1 MIVRELIT
9 KLGFNVD
16 DAGMRKAEAGIGRIK
31 KQADF
36 AAQAMM
42 GVGASLAGAAW
53 AKSAIA
59 IADEMQNI
67 RSRIGMLPQ
76 TIGDVGEAF
85 DEVGRRASA
94 TGMAIEAYAGLYT
107 RVGNAA
113 KDYISTQ
120 EDLLGITDT
129 IAKSLVVGGA
139 SAQEASS
146 VMLQFS
152 QALGS
157 GVLQGAE
164 FNAMAEASSIY
175 MDQLALAIGKPREKL
190 KKMASDGQLTARE
203 VIEAT
208 RKMSAYFDDK
218 FRKMPM
224 TVSRATTA
232 VSNSYS
238 MMIDRMNRESM
249 FISELAGLIVSA
261 LDKIE
266 RGVNKL
272 ADALGGWDQMLKLIG
287 IGLTSVFGATAI
299 LLIKVFGAA
308 VLAVALP
315 FIILAAKIALVI
327 LILEDLWVWFKRGD
341 SVIGDLIGPWQ
352 EWAPYVMAVIN
363 MVRDAVVWYG
373 EAIGAVAAMIVGMLT
388 LDGNLFM
395 ASLEGLTEML
405 WSVIQ
410 QWWAYLVESFK
421 AAWNAVSQFFVGA
434 MAALGEMIYKAIFAP
449 IFNAVRDAWNSVKGI
464 ASGEL
469 LAQWGAAIRAAFV
482 NAFTKVTAYVTATF
496 ASWGAMI
503 YKAIFAPIVS
513 AVTNAFNSVKG
524 IASGAWKGIKGFV
537 GLGGGAGTATG
548 FAPTVGPARLA
559 PAATWAAR
567 PNVQSN
573 TNVTVTVPPG
583 TTAEQAKFLQGA
595 ARQSFSKGAND
606 KFARDAAIYAR

>member
-9 KLGFNVD
+9 KLGFSVD
-16 DAGMRKAEAGIGRIK
+16 DTGIRKAEAGVDQIK
-31 KQADF
+31 KQAEY
-36 AAQAMM
+36 AAQALM
-42 GVGASLAGAAW
+42 GVGAALAGAAW

-59 IADEMQNI
+59 IADSMQNV

-129 IAKSLVVGGA
+129 IAKALVVGGA

-146 VMLQFS
+146 VMQQFS
-152 QALGS
+152 QALGA
-157 GVLQGAE
+157 GVLQGEE
-164 FNAMAEASSIY
+164 FRAMADAAPQY
-175 MDQLALAIGKPREKL
+175 LDQLALAIGKPREKL
-190 KKMASDGQLTARE
+190 KKMASDGELTARE

-208 RKMSAYFDDK
+208 RKMSAYFDDN

-261 LDKIE
+261 FDKIE
-266 RGVNKL
+266 WGVNKL

-287 IGLTSVFGATAI
+287 IGLASVFGATAI
-299 LLIKVFGAA
+299 LLIKAFGAA

-327 LILEDLWVWFKRGD
+327 LILEDLWVWFKGGD
-341 SVIGDLIGPWQ
+341 SVIGALIGPWQ

-363 MVRDAVVWYG
+363 MVRDAIVWYG

-395 ASLEGLTEML
+395 AGLEGLTEML

-421 AAWNAVSQFFVGA
+421 AAWNAVSQFFVES
-434 MAALGEMIYKAIFAP
+434 MAALGKMIY
-449 IFNAVRDAWNSVKGI
+449 D
-464 ASGEL
+464 
-469 LAQWGAAIRAAFV
+469 
-482 NAFTKVTAYVTATF
+482 
-496 ASWGAMI
+496 
-503 YKAIFAPIVS
+503 AIFAPIVS
-513 AVTNAFNSVKG
+513 AVTNALNSVKG

-567 PNVQSN
+567 PNLVN
-573 TNVTVTVPPG
+573 TTNVNVTVPTG
-583 TTAEQAKFLQGA
+583 TTAEQARVLNSA
-595 ARQSFSKGAND
+595 ANKAFRETSD
-606 KFARDAAIYAR
+606 RKFARDAAIYAR

>member
-9 KLGFNVD
+9 KLGFSVY
-16 DAGMRKAEAGIGRIK
+16 DAGMRKAEAGVDKIK
-31 KQADF
+31 KQANY
-36 AAQAMM
+36 AAQALM
-42 GVGASLAGAAW
+42 GVGAALAGAAW

-59 IADEMQNI
+59 IADSMQNV

-129 IAKSLVVGGA
+129 IAKALVVGGA
-139 SAQEASS
+139 SAQEASA
-146 VMLQFS
+146 VMQQFA
-152 QALGS
+152 QALAS
-157 GVLQGAE
+157 GVLQGDE
-164 FNAMAEASSIY
+164 FRSMAEAAPQY
-175 MDQLALAIGKPREKL
+175 LDQLALAIGKPREKL
-190 KKMASDGQLTARE
+190 KKMASDGELTARE

-208 RKMSAYFDDK
+208 RKMSAYFDDN

-261 LDKIE
+261 FDKIE
-266 RGVNKL
+266 WGVNKL
-272 ADALGGWDQMLKLIG
+272 ADALGGWDQMLKQIG
-287 IGLTSVFGATAI
+287 IGLASVFGATAI
-299 LLIKVFGAA
+299 LLIKAFGAA

-315 FIILAAKIALVI
+315 FIILAGKIALVI
-327 LILEDLWVWFKRGD
+327 LILEDLWVWFKGGD
-341 SVIGDLIGPWQ
+341 SIIGDLIGPWQ

-363 MVRDAVVWYG
+363 MVRDAIVWYG

-421 AAWNAVSQFFVGA
+421 AAWNAVSQFFVES
-434 MAALGEMIYKAIFAP
+434 MAALGKMIY
-449 IFNAVRDAWNSVKGI
+449 D
-464 ASGEL
+464 
-469 LAQWGAAIRAAFV
+469 
-482 NAFTKVTAYVTATF
+482 
-496 ASWGAMI
+496 
-503 YKAIFAPIVS
+503 AIFAPIVS
-513 AVTNAFNSVKG
+513 AVTNALNSVKG
-524 IASGAWKGIKGFV
+524 FASGAWEGIKGFV

-548 FAPTVGPARLA
+548 FAPTVAPAMLA

-567 PNVQSN
+567 PNLVN
-573 TNVTVTVPPG
+573 TTNVNVTVPTG
-583 TTAEQAKFLQGA
+583 TTAEQARVLNSA
-595 ARQSFSKGAND
+595 ANKAFRETSD
-606 KFARDAAIYAR
+606 RKFARDAAIYAR

>member
-9 KLGFNVD
+9 KLGFSVD
-16 DAGMRKAEAGIGRIK
+16 DTGIRKAEAGVDRIK
-31 KQADF
+31 KQAEY
-36 AAQAMM
+36 AAQALM

-59 IADEMQNI
+59 IADSMQNV

-208 RKMSAYFDDK
+208 RKMADYFDIQ
-218 FRKMPM
+218 FRKMPI

-232 VSNSYS
+232 ISNSYS

-249 FISELAGLIVSA
+249 FISGLADTILTA
-261 LDKIE
+261 FDKIE
-266 RGVNKL
+266 WGVNKL

-287 IGLTSVFGATAI
+287 IGLASVFGATAI
-299 LLIKVFGAA
+299 LLIKAFGAA

-327 LILEDLWVWFKRGD
+327 LILEDLWVWFNGGD
-341 SVIGDLIGPWQ
+341 SVIGDLIGKFDK
-352 EWAPYVMAVIN
+352 WAA
-363 MVRDAVVWYG
+363 RAR
-373 EAIGAVAAMIVGMLT
+373 EAIATVKQAWTGFLE
-388 LDGNLFM
+388 FM
-395 ASLEGLTEML
+395 SAPFNIKNFFGGISAP
-405 WSVIQ
+405 SVQ
-410 QWWAYLVESFK
+410 TK
-421 AAWNAVSQFFVGA
+421 
-434 MAALGEMIYKAIFAP
+434 P
-449 IFNAVRDAWNSVKGI
+449 
-464 ASGEL
+464 
-469 LAQWGAAIRAAFV
+469 GAAIGGRPSLV
-482 NAFTKVTAYVTATF
+482 NT
-496 ASWGAMI
+496 
-503 YKAIFAPIVS
+503 
-513 AVTNAFNSVKG
+513 TNV
-524 IASGAWKGIKGFV
+524 
-537 GLGGGAGTATG
+537 
-548 FAPTVGPARLA
+548 
-559 PAATWAAR
+559 
-567 PNVQSN
+567 
-573 TNVTVTVPPG
+573 NVTVPSG
-583 TTAEQAKFLQGA
+583 TTAEQARVLNSA
-595 ARQSFSKGAND
+595 ANKAFRETSD
-606 KFARDAAIYAR
+606 RKFARDAAMYAR

>member
-16 DAGMRKAEAGIGRIK
+16 DAGMRKAEAGISRIK

-36 AAQAMM
+36 AAQALM

-59 IADEMQNI
+59 IADSMQNI

-129 IAKSLVVGGA
+129 IAKALVVGGA
-139 SAQEASS
+139 SAQEASA
-146 VMLQFS
+146 VMQQFA
-152 QALGS
+152 QALAS
-157 GVLQGAE
+157 GVLQGDE
-164 FNAMAEASSIY
+164 FRSMAEAAPQY
-175 MDQLALAIGKPREKL
+175 LDQLALAMGKPREQL

-208 RKMSAYFDDK
+208 RKMSDYFDTK
-218 FRKMPM
+218 FRQMPM

-232 VSNSYS
+232 ISNRYS

-261 LDKIE
+261 FDKIE
-266 RGVNKL
+266 LGVKKL
-272 ADALGGWDQMLKLIG
+272 ADALGGWDQLLKLIG
-287 IGLTSVFGATAI
+287 IGLASVFGATAI
-299 LLIKVFGAA
+299 LLIKAFGAA
-308 VLAVALP
+308 ILAVALP
-315 FIILAAKIALVI
+315 LIILAAKIALVL
-327 LILEDLWVWFKRGD
+327 LILEDLWVWFKGGD
-341 SVIGDLIGPWQ
+341 SVLGALIGPWE
-352 EWAPYVMAVIN
+352 EWRTYVMAAIE
-363 MVRDAVVWYG
+363 MVRDAIVRLG

-388 LDGNLFM
+388 LDGDLFM
-395 ASLEGLTEML
+395 AGLEGLTEML

-421 AAWNAVSQFFVGA
+421 LAWNAVSRFFIDA
-434 MAALGEMIYKAIFAP
+434 MTALGKMIYDAIFAP
-449 IFNAVRDAWNSVKGI
+449 IVNAVRDAWNSVK
-464 ASGEL
+464 S
-469 LAQWGAAIRAAFV
+469 AI
-482 NAFTKVTAYVTATF
+482 
-496 ASWGAMI
+496 
-503 YKAIFAPIVS
+503 
-513 AVTNAFNSVKG
+513 
-524 IASGAWKGIKGFV
+524 SGAWEGAKNFV
-537 GLGGGAGTATG
+537 GAGGSGAGTGRAMG
-548 FAPTVGPARLA
+548 AVPTVAPARLSL
-559 PAATWAAR
+559 AAMGAGR
-567 PNVQSN
+567 PSVQSN

-595 ARQSFSKGAND
+595 AQQSFSKGAND
-606 KFARDAAIYAR
+606 KLARDLAVYAP

>member
-9 KLGFNVD
+9 KLGFSVD
-16 DAGMRKAEAGIGRIK
+16 DAGMRKAEAGVDKIK
-31 KQADF
+31 KQANY
-36 AAQAMM
+36 AAQALM
-42 GVGASLAGAAW
+42 GVGAALAGAAW

-59 IADEMQNI
+59 IADSMQNV

-129 IAKSLVVGGA
+129 IAKALVVGGA
-139 SAQEASS
+139 SAQEASA
-146 VMLQFS
+146 VMQQFA
-152 QALGS
+152 QALAS
-157 GVLQGAE
+157 GALQGDE
-164 FNAMAEASSIY
+164 FHSMADAAPQY
-175 MDQLALAIGKPREKL
+175 LDQLALAIGKPREKL
-190 KKMASDGQLTARE
+190 KKMASDGELTARE

-208 RKMSAYFDDK
+208 RKMSAYFDDN

-261 LDKIE
+261 FDKIE
-266 RGVNKL
+266 WGVNKL

-287 IGLTSVFGATAI
+287 IGLASVFGATAI
-299 LLIKVFGAA
+299 LLIKAFGAA

-327 LILEDLWVWFKRGD
+327 LILEDLWVWFKGGD
-341 SVIGDLIGPWQ
+341 SVIGALIGPWQ

-363 MVRDAVVWYG
+363 MVRDAIVWYG

-421 AAWNAVSQFFVGA
+421 AAWNAVSQFFVES
-434 MAALGEMIYKAIFAP
+434 MAALGKMIY
-449 IFNAVRDAWNSVKGI
+449 D
-464 ASGEL
+464 
-469 LAQWGAAIRAAFV
+469 
-482 NAFTKVTAYVTATF
+482 
-496 ASWGAMI
+496 
-503 YKAIFAPIVS
+503 AIFAPIVS
-513 AVTNAFNSVKG
+513 AVTNALNSVKG

-548 FAPTVGPARLA
+548 FAPTVGSARLA

-567 PNVQSN
+567 PNLVN
-573 TNVTVTVPPG
+573 TTNVNVTVPTG
-583 TTAEQAKFLQGA
+583 TTAEQARVLNSA
-595 ARQSFSKGAND
+595 ANKAFRETSD
-606 KFARDAAIYAR
+606 RKFARDAAIYAR